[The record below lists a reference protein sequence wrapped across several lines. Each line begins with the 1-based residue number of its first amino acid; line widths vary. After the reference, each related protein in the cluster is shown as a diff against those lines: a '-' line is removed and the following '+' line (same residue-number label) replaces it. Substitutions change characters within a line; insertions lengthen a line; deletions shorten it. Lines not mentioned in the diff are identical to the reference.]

1 MLQSLSRILIHLIF
15 STKGREPFISPETR
29 PRLHAYLSGIAGN
42 IGSPSLQIGGV
53 ADHVHLLLILG
64 RTLSIAEVVEEVKKA
79 SSRWMKSEG
88 GVSAFSWQSGYG
100 AFSIGESQVDA
111 LVRYI
116 ANQETHHRTTTFE
129 EEYRRVLVRYR
140 VPCDERYL
148 WD

>member
-1 MLQSLSRILIHLIF
+1 MPQSLSRILIHLIF
-15 STKGREPFISPETR
+15 STKGREPFIPPETQ
-29 PRLHAYLSGIAGN
+29 PRLHAYLSGVLGN
-42 IGSPSLQIGGV
+42 IGSPSLQVGGV
-53 ADHVHLLLILG
+53 ADHVHLLFALG
-64 RTLSIAEVVEEVKKA
+64 RTVSVAELVEEVKKA

-116 ANQETHHRTTTFE
+116 SNQESHHRTMTFQD
-129 EEYRRVLVRYR
+129 EYRRVLDRYR